1 MDNHTNWLQLRNNAL
16 GTGNAIMNTEIQ
28 RLNIAL
34 DAARRQQ
41 SSSDRE
47 ISELQEKIKK
57 MELDALQLKEAIKL
71 KDDLLKEWIHS
82 NEAFKQLAREYAEK
96 LNISPDEQQK
106 NADNKI
112 IDLSEQDPK
121 YQNTKLTDKAK
132 ASLAGNKV

>member
-57 MELDALQLKEAIKL
+57 MELDALQFKEAIKVR
-71 KDDLLKEWIHS
+71 DDLLKEWMHA
-82 NEAFKQLAREYAEK
+82 NESFRQLAKEYASK
-96 LNISPDEQQK
+96 LNISPDEHQK